1 MTGSELCND
10 PDRQRLKRNSQG
22 AFPCLFR
29 YLTAKNSCGVT
40 RSICLPQRESKQAA
54 QPPSDYRRV
63 QLEMGGSPGLSARW
77 PAFYDGRN
85 SNVGLRALT
94 LGLIALE
101 AQPCPDRAVLT
112 LAWPDKVNNQQPINY
127 FRGREKLNNDD
138 DLYTIKTF
146 SGADRKP
153 PRF

>member
-1 MTGSELCND
+1 M
-10 PDRQRLKRNSQG
+10 
-22 AFPCLFR
+22 
-29 YLTAKNSCGVT
+29 GV
-40 RSICLPQRESKQAA
+40 
-54 QPPSDYRRV
+54 
-63 QLEMGGSPGLSARW
+63 SPGLSARW

-112 LAWPDKVNNQQPINY
+112 KAWPDKVNKQTAFNY
-127 FRGREKLNNDD
+127 FRGREKLNDDD
-138 DLYTIKTF
+138 DLHTIKTF

-153 PRF
+153 PVFNVHKSR